1 MMIINEFNSFKTP
14 IFQLNRSIFIDC
26 WLEQLQ
32 CLPWQTNMTFK
43 DDQLVYFN
51 KVEF

>member
-1 MMIINEFNSFKTP
+1 MMIINEFNSFTTP
-14 IFQLNRSIFIDC
+14 IFQLKIDQLLG
-26 WLEQLQ
+26 LEQLQ
-32 CLPWQTNMTFK
+32 CLPRQTNMTFK